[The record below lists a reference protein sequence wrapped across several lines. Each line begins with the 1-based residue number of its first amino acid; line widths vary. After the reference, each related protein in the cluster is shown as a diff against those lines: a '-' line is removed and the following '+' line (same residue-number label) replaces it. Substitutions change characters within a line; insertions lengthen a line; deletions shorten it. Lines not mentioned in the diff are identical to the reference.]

1 MKKQTMYNTLLSE
14 LNNQNL
20 TPSDYIPLTNCI
32 EYKITQEG
40 KGVTINSVQ
49 YKVTSRVKNSGR
61 IDELLRAATEKVIKN
76 KNGIFEHVKNKN
88 ASEENSIYYLYDNMF
103 YILATYLISPANLL
117 LYIDDVNEEEY
128 ANLINFTYR
137 YCSNLA
143 NTIWGLR
150 SEYANK
156 VSNINE
162 QARLNKISNDI
173 STAAQIDSAP
183 KFATIMG
190 DIRKNWFDTYD
201 FFGNIFIESSLR
213 GGDIATLYAKNVTTE
228 NLEKFYGMSNLKRTT
243 LINLNNIVEEFI
255 KNFYNDMISY
265 IMNELTSVFDP
276 MVFHKRDLKHRPYDK
291 ELWKEEIF
299 NIPPE
304 DVKKFKILCSFYK
317 IEYTDLFE
325 PAFKRIIEH
334 YKQTGDFNYTDKD
347 IELYKALNGVE
358 DLGTVYSL
366 YKVYQSYLDEKLEE
380 ETQKLIEKG
389 DCIKISD
396 AFKDI
401 EEEITNNTFF
411 ENEYKEYA
419 KKKLRV
425 ARNKLLNYPHF
436 INA

>member
-88 ASEENSIYYLYDNMF
+88 ASEENSIYYLYDNTF

-162 QARLNKISNDI
+162 QARLNKIRNDI

-276 MVFHKRDLKHRPYDK
+276 MVFRKRDLRHRPYDK

-299 NIPPE
+299 NIPLE

-347 IELYKALNGVE
+347 IELYKALNDVE

-366 YKVYQSYLDEKLEE
+366 YKVYQGYLDEKLEE